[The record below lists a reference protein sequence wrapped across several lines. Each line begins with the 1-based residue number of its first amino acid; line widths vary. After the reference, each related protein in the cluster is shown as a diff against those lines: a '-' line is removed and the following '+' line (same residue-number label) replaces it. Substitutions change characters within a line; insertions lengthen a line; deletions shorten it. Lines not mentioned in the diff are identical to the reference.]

1 MSVTVDREK
10 NMQATAHDEVD
21 FSSGFETQYL
31 QEYRP
36 PKATVRPAPPD
47 PSLAWYRNTMSIMM
61 VCFLFVVLMTGSI
74 FLIRAIFSSDPTTVV
89 ILLVAYLAVAFFF
102 IWLEVFSKHV
112 R

>member
-1 MSVTVDREK
+1 MPSDVDQEK
-10 NMQATAHDEVD
+10 VKQPLDEVD

-36 PKATVRPAPPD
+36 SKVVRPAPPD
-47 PSLAWYRNTMSIMM
+47 PSLAWYRDFKSVVM
-61 VCFLFVVLMTGSI
+61 VCFLSTVLVIGSVLLIRSI
-74 FLIRAIFSSDPTTVV
+74 FSADPTTVAV
-89 ILLVAYLAVAFFF
+89 LVVAYFAVALFF

>member
-1 MSVTVDREK
+1 MPLDVEQEK
-10 NMQATAHDEVD
+10 AKQPLDEVD

-36 PKATVRPAPPD
+36 SKIVRPAPPD
-47 PSLAWYRNTMSIMM
+47 PSLAWYHDFKSVVM
-61 VCFLFVVLMTGSI
+61 VCFLFTVLVTGSVLLIGSI
-74 FLIRAIFSSDPTTVV
+74 FSADPITVV
-89 ILLVAYLAVAFFF
+89 VLLVAYFAVALLF